1 MFNQF
6 VMVYSQGVYNLA
18 YIFVTS
24 YHALN
29 KLNKFINPVE
39 NSVYIYKLDTI
50 IIYIKAE
57 QLNNKNIIEHK
68 SYLRHYNSLR
78 EIGRY
83 M

>member
-29 KLNKFINPVE
+29 KLNKFIN
-39 NSVYIYKLDTI
+39 SVNIYKLDTI